1 VKIDFDG
8 QVRTLDLV
16 HVSLRHALAIQEF
29 TGLTLLAWQERVTG
43 IDFGALPEGLDVNA
57 LMGALGDGTAG
68 MADLAVL
75 AGAAKRMP
83 LYTDAAW
90 IVSVAAAAWLM
101 LAQSGEDVPPLD
113 DDFDVDVLGF
123 YLAFMT
129 ATGEEM
135 KAKQVQDKPA
145 PKASAAR
152 RTPSSRQ
159 TATRKTLP
167 AAPANRPAS
176 DPGEYPPTGS

>member
-1 VKIDFDG
+1 VKIEFDG

-16 HVSLRHALAIQEF
+16 HVSLRHALVIQEF

-43 IDFGALPEGLDVNA
+43 LDFGALPEGLDLNA
-57 LMGALGDGTAG
+57 LLGALGDGTAG

-83 LYTDAAW
+83 AFTDPAW
-90 IVSVAAAAWLM
+90 IMSVAAAAWLM
-101 LAQSGEDVPPLD
+101 LAQSGGDVPALD

-129 ATGEEM
+129 ATGEEI

-145 PKASAAR
+145 PKARPAR

-159 TATRKTLP
+159 TATQSPKPEAT
-167 AAPANRPAS
+167 
-176 DPGEYPPTGS
+176 PPPSSTGS